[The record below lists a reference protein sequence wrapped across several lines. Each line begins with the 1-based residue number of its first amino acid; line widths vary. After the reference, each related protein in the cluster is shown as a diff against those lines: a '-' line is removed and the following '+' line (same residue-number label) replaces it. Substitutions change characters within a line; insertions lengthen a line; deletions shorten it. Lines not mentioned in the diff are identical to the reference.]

1 MTEAK
6 NPLRNILK
14 SEFPYKGH
22 IIDVR
27 VDTVKFPSGAEK
39 LREVVLHS
47 PAVAMLAE
55 DAEGGIFLVKQY
67 RHAVDEEIYEI
78 PAGLV
83 EEGESPEETAA
94 RELQEEIGRRPG
106 RMERIA
112 ELYSSPGF
120 TTEKITMFYAT
131 ELSDSKLPEDD
142 DEYIKVRKF
151 SPAELA
157 ALVADGGVK
166 DGKTLAAYYWL
177 LARKAQI

>member
-55 DAEGGIFLVKQY
+55 DADGGIFLVKQY

-83 EEGESPEETAA
+83 EEGDIISINIPEKRLDLLVPEEVLA
-94 RELQEEIGRRPG
+94 ERRKKFQPHVQPTD
-106 RMERIA
+106 
-112 ELYSSPGF
+112 SPF
-120 TTEKITMFYAT
+120 LSRYRAFAT
-131 ELSDSKLPEDD
+131 SGVE
-142 DEYIKVRKF
+142 
-151 SPAELA
+151 
-157 ALVADGGVK
+157 GGVLR
-166 DGKTLAAYYWL
+166 D
-177 LARKAQI
+177 Q

>member
-1 MTEAK
+1 M
-6 NPLRNILK
+6 
-14 SEFPYKGH
+14 
-22 IIDVR
+22 
-27 VDTVKFPSGAEK
+27 
-39 LREVVLHS
+39 
-47 PAVAMLAE
+47 
-55 DAEGGIFLVKQY
+55 
-67 RHAVDEEIYEI
+67 
-78 PAGLV
+78 
-83 EEGESPEETAA
+83 

-106 RMERIA
+106 RMEKIA

-157 ALVADGGVK
+157 SLVAEGGVK

>member
-27 VDTVKFPSGAEK
+27 VDTVKFPSGSEK
-39 LREVVLHS
+39 IREVVLHS

-55 DAEGGIFLVKQY
+55 DADGGIFLVKQY

-106 RMERIA
+106 RMEKRRRPGRMEKIA

-120 TTEKITMFYAT
+120 TTEKT
-131 ELSDSKLPEDD
+131 
-142 DEYIKVRKF
+142 
-151 SPAELA
+151 
-157 ALVADGGVK
+157 
-166 DGKTLAAYYWL
+166 YYWL

>member
-55 DAEGGIFLVKQY
+55 DADGGVFLVRQY

-83 EEGESPEETAA
+83 EAGESAEETAA

-106 RMERIA
+106 RLEKIA

-157 ALVADGGVK
+157 SLVAEGGVK

>member
-1 MTEAK
+1 MTEVK
-6 NPLRNILK
+6 NPLRNIIK
-14 SEFPYKGH
+14 SEFPYKGR

-27 VDTVKFPSGAEK
+27 VDTVKFPSGSEK
-39 LREVVLHS
+39 LREVALHS

-55 DAEGGIFLVKQY
+55 DADGGIFLVKQY

-83 EEGESPEETAA
+83 EEGESPEKTAA

-106 RMERIA
+106 RMEKIA

-131 ELSDSKLPEDD
+131 ELSNSKLPEDD

-151 SPAELA
+151 SRAELA
-157 ALVADGGVK
+157 ALVAEGGVK

-177 LARKAQI
+177 LARKAQR

>member
-14 SEFPYKGH
+14 SEFPYKGR
-22 IIDVR
+22 IVDIR

-39 LREVVLHS
+39 IREVVLHK

-55 DAEGGIFLVKQY
+55 DADGGIFLVKQY

-83 EEGESPEETAA
+83 EEGEAPEQTAA
-94 RELQEEIGRRPG
+94 RELQEEIGRMPG
-106 RMERIA
+106 RMEKIA

-120 TTEKITMFYAT
+120 TTEKVTMFYAT

-142 DEYIKVRKF
+142 DEYIKVCKF
-151 SPAELA
+151 SPAALA
-157 ALVADGGVK
+157 ALVAEGGVK

-177 LARKAQI
+177 LARKAQK

>member
-1 MTEAK
+1 MNDTH
-6 NPLRNILK
+6 NPLRNIIK
-14 SEFPYKGH
+14 SEFPYMGR

-27 VDTVKFPSGAEK
+27 IDTVKFPSGAEK
-39 LREVVLHS
+39 IREVVLHR

-55 DAEGGIFLVKQY
+55 DADGGIFLVKQY

-83 EEGESPEETAA
+83 EDGEFAEETAA

-106 RMERIA
+106 KMEKIA

-120 TTEKITMFYAT
+120 TTERITMFYAS

-142 DEYIKVRKF
+142 DEYIKIRKF
-151 SPAELA
+151 SPEELS
-157 ALVADGGVK
+157 ALIGSGGIR

-177 LARKAQI
+177 LARKARI

>member
-55 DAEGGIFLVKQY
+55 DADGGIFLVKQY

-78 PAGLV
+78 PRA
-83 EEGESPEETAA
+83 SSKRASRP
-94 RELQEEIGRRPG
+94 RRL
-106 RMERIA
+106 RRA
-112 ELYSSPGF
+112 SC
-120 TTEKITMFYAT
+120 
-131 ELSDSKLPEDD
+131 
-142 DEYIKVRKF
+142 R
-151 SPAELA
+151 
-157 ALVADGGVK
+157 
-166 DGKTLAAYYWL
+166 
-177 LARKAQI
+177 RR